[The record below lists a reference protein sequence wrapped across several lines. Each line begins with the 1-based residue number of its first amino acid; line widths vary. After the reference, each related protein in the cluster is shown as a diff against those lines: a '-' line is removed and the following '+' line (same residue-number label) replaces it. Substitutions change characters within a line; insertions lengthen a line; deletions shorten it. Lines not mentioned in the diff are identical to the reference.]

1 MSFPGLI
8 DYDISDLRQE
18 FEFGGRKMPPGY
30 EILVKLID
38 NADTALYDLHK
49 IGMGKSDAY
58 RLIEVFITNAESE
71 LECIVERGQS

>member
-1 MSFPGLI
+1 MSYPGLI
-8 DYDISDLRQE
+8 DYDISDLRQ
-18 FEFGGRKMPPGY
+18 EFGGRKMPPGY

-58 RLIEVFITNAESE
+58 RLIDVFITNAESE

>member
-1 MSFPGLI
+1 MSYPGLI

-18 FEFGGRKMPPGY
+18 FGGRKMPPGY
-30 EILVKLID
+30 DILSDLLD
-38 NADTALYDLHK
+38 NAGNSLYELKK

-71 LECIVERGQS
+71 LECIVERGQP